1 MPVPDALLSPQVPSL
16 LTIFQPSP
24 RMLDQLVPLR
34 RASFDDPPVQ
44 YSEPVQ
50 RRTLSAILFES
61 CLLSDLVRCRMGVI
75 IRTQIDEF
83 AEVTSGAQPYEDV
96 LLEKRRL
103 KFSVLRLRQNE
114 GIDNIINTQVK
125 VRAIHVPDPYTSS
138 SPSSPLPPSPPKL
151 L

>member
-61 CLLSDLVRCRMGVI
+61 CLLSDLDRCRMGVI

-103 KFSVLRLRQNE
+103 KFSVLRLRQKE
-114 GIDNIINTQVK
+114 GYIQDNKQIK
-125 VRAIHVPDPYTSS
+125 VQAIHVPDPYTSS